1 MNTMGTIG
9 TMNQG
14 ATAAKGSAETAE
26 WLKAAMWVFVAMA
39 LMTALS
45 PVMAQVGGATGTA
58 TASQTRVVGV
68 VTGWQ
73 LIIFAIGAFVLSAA
87 FMYVGYGMAFGG
99 KKWSDIAN
107 VVYGALIAG
116 MGPMLVAWLFS

>member
-1 MNTMGTIG
+1 MGTIG

-39 LMTALS
+39 LMTAL
-45 PVMAQVGGATGTA
+45 PVLAQVGGATGTA